1 MTDTSADTSAVT
13 PAPTPAADTAKPHRK
28 RRRDATDGRTSRSR
42 RYRALLKQFLAD
54 MGGPGGAAAL
64 TEAQRQ
70 LCARCA
76 TLSAECE
83 RIEQQINAG
92 ETVDFVVYGVVV
104 DRLGRALQRIQP
116 ELGGDGMTVT
126 GPLVKIEHIVVDPNP
141 ERFNAEI
148 VDATPVDVERVP
160 PPPDRVMPVTVPTEP
175 QLPSGG
181 FPKVSWSRGCHGTLV
196 GRIGGS
202 HDQ

>member
-92 ETVDFVVYGVVV
+92 ETVDFVAYGVVV
-104 DRLGRALQRIQP
+104 DRLGRALQR
-116 ELGGDGMTVT
+116 VSRRFFA
-126 GPLVKIEHIVVDPNP
+126 LVSFSTKRAYPNY
-141 ERFNAEI
+141 FCCSVI
-148 VDATPVDVERVP
+148 SFCRV
-160 PPPDRVMPVTVPTEP
+160 
-175 QLPSGG
+175 QSY
-181 FPKVSWSRGCHGTLV
+181 
-196 GRIGGS
+196 
-202 HDQ
+202 